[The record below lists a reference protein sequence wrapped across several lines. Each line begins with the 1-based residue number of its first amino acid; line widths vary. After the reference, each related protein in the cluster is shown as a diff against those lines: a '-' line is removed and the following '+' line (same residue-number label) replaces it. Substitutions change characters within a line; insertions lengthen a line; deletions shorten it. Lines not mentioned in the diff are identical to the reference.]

1 MYKVVIADDEK
12 IIREGLEQL
21 VDWNLFDFEVVG
33 VFEDGNS
40 LIEYM
45 KRNPVDVII
54 TDIKM
59 PNGTGLDVAG
69 YCYEKRIKC
78 QVVLI
83 SAYQEFE
90 LAKSALKY
98 GVREYLLKPL
108 DMDAIE
114 ELMEKLKV
122 QLDEEKYKTA
132 LYFESENEFLSNLIL
147 GILNDQ
153 DLVRDRIRFFYPDI
167 DPDACVCALVN
178 LSIEGY
184 ERFSNEQWHYER
196 QQFGDA
202 LDNFCGVV
210 GKDTIF
216 RVVYKSKS
224 DIRLLLLMKN
234 TVTLEG
240 TEKAL
245 CEQQMELFRSIFE
258 EIFCTN
264 INVSI
269 ENVYSNVFQLVECQK
284 EIVQKKGQLQRR
296 NLREKKKLIVANL
309 LENNNRTAYR
319 IFQGVM
325 ENELLREDL
334 LVKKEFVND
343 LFLRLIHL
351 LEESDVKRLKDIETI
366 INFQILSGI
375 RTQDDLQTYCNNVFG
390 KVDLSTDKGIQVIDG
405 VVEKVVAYIEQHV
418 MEDILMEDVAN
429 QMYISVPYLAKHFKE
444 KTGETFLQ
452 CVTRKKMEKAA
463 QMIRDTDYMVYEIG
477 EKLGYHTPRYFS
489 KLFYEYMKCYPS
501 EYKKILL
508 KDGRE
513 HAEIH

>member
-12 IIREGLEQL
+12 IIREGLEML
-21 VDWNLFDFEVVG
+21 VDWEQFDFEVVG

-69 YCYEKRIKC
+69 YCHEKKAKC

-90 LAKSALKY
+90 LAKSAVKY
-98 GVREYLLKPL
+98 GVRDYLLKPL

-114 ELMEKLKV
+114 ELLKKLKEE
-122 QLDEEKYKTA
+122 LDEEKYKDA
-132 LYFESENEFLSNLIL
+132 LYFESENDFLSNLIL
-147 GILNDQ
+147 GVWSNQ
-153 DLVRDRIRFFYPDI
+153 DYVRGRMRFFYPDI

-178 LSIEGY
+178 LSISDY
-184 ERFSNEQWHYER
+184 ERLLNERWHYDR
-196 QQFGDA
+196 QQFEDA
-202 LDNFCGVV
+202 LNSFCGVV
-210 GKDTIF
+210 SKTAIF

-224 DIRLLLLMKN
+224 NVRLIVLMKAAG
-234 TVTLEG
+234 VSKEAV
-240 TEKAL
+240 AL
-245 CEQQMELFRSIFE
+245 LCAEQVEHFRRSFE
-258 EIFCTN
+258 EIFRTH
-264 INVSI
+264 INMTI
-269 ENVYSNVFQLVECQK
+269 EDVYCNVFQLVECQK
-284 EIVQKKGQLQRR
+284 EIVQIKGQQQRR
-296 NLREKKKLIVANL
+296 NLREKKKLIVSNL

-325 ENELLREDL
+325 DNELLREDL

-343 LFLRLIHL
+343 LFLRLVHL
-351 LEESDVKRLKDIETI
+351 LEESDVKRMKAIETM
-366 INFQILSGI
+366 INFQTLSGI
-375 RTQDDLQTYCNNVFG
+375 RTEDALQAYCDSVFG
-390 KVDLSTDKGIQVIDG
+390 RVDLSADKGIQVIDG
-405 VVEKVVAYIEQHV
+405 VVEKVITYIEQHV

-463 QMIRDTDYMVYEIG
+463 EMIRNTDYKVYEIG
-477 EKLGYHTPRYFS
+477 EKLGYRTPRYFS
-489 KLFYEYMKCYPS
+489 KLFYEYMKCYPN
-501 EYKKILL
+501 EYRKTLL

-513 HAEIH
+513 NAEIY